1 MKVTGKIVEV
11 KDTHQVS
18 DTFKKRVFILEYA
31 DNPQYPEYI
40 TFELIQDRC
49 ELIDGFQVGQEVEV
63 SFNLKGR
70 KWITP
75 EGETKYFNSL
85 QAWRVEVLAKEKSQA
100 PEQDGTI
107 QQATANSAM
116 IEDDLPF

>member
-1 MKVTGKIVEV
+1 MKITGKILEV

-18 DTFKKRVFILEYA
+18 DTFKKRTFILEYA

-40 TFELIQDRC
+40 TLELIQDRC
-49 ELIDGFQVGQEVEV
+49 ELIDGFQVGQEIEV

-70 KWITP
+70 KWVNP

-85 QAWRVEVLAKEKSQA
+85 QAWRIETPTKEQSQA
-100 PEQDGTI
+100 PEQVSAT
-107 QQATANSAM
+107 QQATTDAA
-116 IEDDLPF
+116 IVEDELPF

>member
-1 MKVTGKIVEV
+1 MKITGKILEV

-18 DTFKKRVFILEYA
+18 DTFKKRMFTLEYA

-49 ELIDGFQVGQEVEV
+49 ELIDGFQVGQEIEV

-70 KWITP
+70 KWVNP

-85 QAWRVEVLAKEKSQA
+85 QAWRIETLAKEQSQA
-100 PEQDGTI
+100 PEQVSAT
-107 QQATANSAM
+107 QQATTDAA
-116 IEDDLPF
+116 IVEDELPF

>member
-1 MKVTGKIVEV
+1 MKVSGKILEV
-11 KDTHQVS
+11 KDIQQVS

-70 KWITP
+70 KWINP

-85 QAWRVEVLAKEKSQA
+85 QAWRVEALAKEQSQA
-100 PEQDGTI
+100 PEQDSTI
-107 QQATANSAM
+107 RQAPADSAI
-116 IEDDLPF
+116 IEEDLPF